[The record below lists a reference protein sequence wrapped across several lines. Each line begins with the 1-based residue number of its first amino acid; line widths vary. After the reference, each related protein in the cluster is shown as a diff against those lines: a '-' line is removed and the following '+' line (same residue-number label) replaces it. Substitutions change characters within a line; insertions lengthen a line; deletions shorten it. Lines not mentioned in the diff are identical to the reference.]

1 MPFVTRAASSR
12 DIQTYKR
19 AHTADMRHKSK
30 AEKEA
35 TQGPIERQV
44 RKTADDVV
52 KSVKR
57 SVRGAVAAVERAA
70 KRAVKQVSSSPPE
83 GRRTLKKAAKTTPRK
98 PAAKTTV
105 KKAAKKTVKES
116 GKDEIVPTVRRPA
129 TEVSRAMPQTLPSA
143 SFRYSRTTAP
153 RMELHRNL
161 LRARLAEDVERIA
174 ALTLST
180 SATTFKAGLDGAV
193 LGGAGVWRQRD
204 GARRHLGLCR
214 RNRRSSHSTKK
225 LDDRYQL
232 FFKGR
237 TTFEAPDAAAD
248 IQSRAAL
255 ERTPIFHRVMD
266 QPNAR
271 RFAPLIEQYAKLQQ
285 LDPALV
291 KAVIAVESSF
301 QPNAVSVKGA
311 VGLMQI
317 IPETGERYGVMGDAT
332 RSIEQKLRDPAINLR
347 VGTRY
352 LHDLLVLFAD
362 DLALALAAY
371 NAGEDAVARYD
382 NTVPPFAET
391 QEYVK
396 LVQQFHSFYQP
407 LPPLP
412 PKQGR
417 IVVPGRRS
425 DKRVAR

>member
-1 MPFVTRAASSR
+1 MA
-12 DIQTYKR
+12 QC
-19 AHTADMRHKSK
+19 
-30 AEKEA
+30 
-35 TQGPIERQV
+35 
-44 RKTADDVV
+44 
-52 KSVKR
+52 
-57 SVRGAVAAVERAA
+57 
-70 KRAVKQVSSSPPE
+70 
-83 GRRTLKKAAKTTPRK
+83 L
-98 PAAKTTV
+98 
-105 KKAAKKTVKES
+105 
-116 GKDEIVPTVRRPA
+116 
-129 TEVSRAMPQTLPSA
+129 
-143 SFRYSRTTAP
+143 
-153 RMELHRNL
+153 
-161 LRARLAEDVERIA
+161 A
-174 ALTLST
+174 ALAFGVNVTARADIWGYVDET
-180 SATTFKAGLDGAV
+180 GA
-193 LGGAGVWRQRD
+193 
-204 GARRHLGLCR
+204 ARI
-214 RNRRSSHSTKK
+214 STKK

-237 TTFEAPDAAAD
+237 TTFEAPDAAAAD

-266 QPNAR
+266 QPNAG

-317 IPETGERYGVMGDAT
+317 IPETGERYGVVGDAT

-362 DLALALAAY
+362 DLELALAAY
-371 NAGEDAVARYD
+371 NAGEDAVTRYD

-396 LVQQFHSFYQP
+396 LVQQFHSFYRP

-412 PKQGR
+412 PKQVR
-417 IVVPGRRS
+417 IVVPGRRTTM
-425 DKRVAR
+425 RVAR